1 LFRIFLSPRDI
12 TFKLLRKSTL
22 YFGYNPRVCFD
33 ASNCVER
40 LKSKALGLT
49 GNIGFTAIDTNHILH
64 ALHSYQMG
72 DDAFYDAIFQLFPT
86 DELRSLETCH
96 YEPVSPWVFRSL
108 LEVCEIQSR
117 EADSAANL
125 DRKLL
130 WEPWAG
136 VAPGPGPSVRNPGI
150 ELLEWD

>member
-1 LFRIFLSPRDI
+1 
-12 TFKLLRKSTL
+12 L
-22 YFGYNPRVCFD
+22 YFGYNPRECFN
-33 ASNCVER
+33 ASYSVEDLKTKAMR
-40 LKSKALGLT
+40 LMRI
-49 GNIGFTAIDTNHILH
+49 IGGTAIDTDHILQV
-64 ALHSYQMG
+64 LHSYQMG

-108 LEVCEIQSR
+108 LCETH
-117 EADSAANL
+117 EADAAANL

-136 VAPGPGPSVRNPGI
+136 VAPGPGPSVRNP
-150 ELLEWD
+150 EWD